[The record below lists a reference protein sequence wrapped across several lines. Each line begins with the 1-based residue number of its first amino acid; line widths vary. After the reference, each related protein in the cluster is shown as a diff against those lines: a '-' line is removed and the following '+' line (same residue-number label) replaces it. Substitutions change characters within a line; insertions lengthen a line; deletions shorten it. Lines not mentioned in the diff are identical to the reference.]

1 MDREKSI
8 KAVADF
14 LTAVGEDITREGLKD
29 TPARVADMYAEL
41 LAGNGDDAAK
51 HLSKTFAVQSGNIV
65 IEKDIT
71 FSSMCEHH
79 LMPFFGKMAIA
90 YIPQGKVAGLSKLA
104 RTVEVYARRLQL
116 QEQLTSQVAQA
127 VYKNLSARGVLVI
140 CEAEHTCMT
149 CRGVK
154 KFGSKTVTYSI
165 AGDFPPEKIAE
176 VAALIK

>member
-1 MDREKSI
+1 MDREKAI
-8 KAVADF
+8 KAIADF
-14 LTAVGEDITREGLKD
+14 LAAVGEDVNREGLKD

-41 LAGNGDDAAK
+41 LSGNSDDAAR
-51 HLSKTFAVQSGNIV
+51 HLSKTFRVQSGDIV

-79 LMPFFGKMAIA
+79 LMPFFGKIAIA
-90 YIPQGKVAGLSKLA
+90 YLPDKKVAGLSKLA

-116 QEQLTSQVAQA
+116 QEQLTSQIAQA
-127 VYKNLSARGVLVI
+127 VYQHLGARGVFVL

-154 KFGSKTVTYSI
+154 KPGSKTVTYST
-165 AGDFPPEKIAE
+165 AGDFPADRIAE
-176 VAALIK
+176 VVALIK